1 MKQKI
6 IIKLIFFFLLVFSIF
21 LEFSSKQIDSDSIII
36 MLSSGVFS
44 IVIKLIIKP
53 FLMEKI
59 LEKIDKKED
68 NEMNKD
74 KLDKMATHFF
84 ENNIKNLPLK
94 NDNSS
99 SNSENSS
106 SDFKNSSSSFWNS
119 SSNSENSSSNSEN
132 SSSNFEEV
140 ESTD

>member
-21 LEFSSKQIDSDSIII
+21 LEFSSKKIDSDSIII

-59 LEKIDKKED
+59 LEKIDKKEELEERRD
-68 NEMNKD
+68 APD
-74 KLDKMATHFF
+74 KK
-84 ENNIKNLPLK
+84 E
-94 NDNSS
+94 
-99 SNSENSS
+99 
-106 SDFKNSSSSFWNS
+106 
-119 SSNSENSSSNSEN
+119 
-132 SSSNFEEV
+132 
-140 ESTD
+140 

>member
-53 FLMEKI
+53 FLMKKI
-59 LEKIDKKED
+59 LEKIDKKEELEERRD
-68 NEMNKD
+68 APD
-74 KLDKMATHFF
+74 KK
-84 ENNIKNLPLK
+84 E
-94 NDNSS
+94 
-99 SNSENSS
+99 
-106 SDFKNSSSSFWNS
+106 
-119 SSNSENSSSNSEN
+119 
-132 SSSNFEEV
+132 
-140 ESTD
+140 